1 VHSNAW
7 DVGTIIVKAVIY
19 AATLGAAGGLFFLH
33 YCCTQIPNLT
43 RRHTRRL
50 VAILILVAMGC
61 SLVRIPLLSASMS
74 GESAGMLDSN
84 LAIMIWHSGE
94 GHASAVRIVGMILA
108 AFAVTSS
115 RRPGAV
121 PILGAGIAA
130 TSFAWM
136 GHVHALRPDW
146 LPIVLIGAHLLGI
159 AFWIG
164 ALPPLLM
171 LTRDPDRAGM
181 AASVRQFGRLAVIVV
196 AVVVA
201 AGVVLLWMLTGN
213 LTELWAS
220 AYGRAL
226 SVKIGLVALLLAVAA
241 FNKLILTPR
250 LSVDDP
256 QAVSAFRRTL
266 VIEMIAAA
274 AILLGTAT
282 LTTLLEPPALG

>member
-1 VHSNAW
+1 MHSNAW
-7 DVGTIIVKAVIY
+7 DVGTIIVKAVVY

-33 YCCTQIPNLT
+33 YCRSQIPNLT
-43 RRHTRRL
+43 RRNSRRL
-50 VAILILVAMGC
+50 VAILILIAIGS
-61 SLVRIPLLSASMS
+61 SLARIPLLSASMS
-74 GESAGMLDSN
+74 GQAAGMLDPS
-84 LAIMIWHSGE
+84 LAMMIWQSGE
-94 GHASAVRIVGMILA
+94 GRASAVRIVGLILA
-108 AFAVTSS
+108 AFAVLSS
-115 RRPGAV
+115 RRPDAI

-130 TSFAWM
+130 TSFAWT

-146 LPIVLIGAHLLGI
+146 LPIVLMGAHLVGI
-159 AFWIG
+159 AFWVG

-171 LTRDPDRAGM
+171 VTRDPDRAAM

-213 LTELWAS
+213 VSELWTS

-282 LTTLLEPPALG
+282 LTTLMEPPALR

>member
-7 DVGTIIVKAVIY
+7 DIGTIIVKAVVY

-33 YCCTQIPNLT
+33 YCRTQIPNLT

-50 VAILILVAMGC
+50 VAILILVALGC

-74 GESAGMLDSN
+74 GEAAGMLDPN
-84 LAIMIWHSGE
+84 LAMMIWHSGE
-94 GHASAVRIVGMILA
+94 GHASAVRMVGMILA
-108 AFAVTSS
+108 AFAVASS
-115 RRPGAV
+115 RQTGAV

-130 TSFAWM
+130 TSFAWT

-146 LPIVLIGAHLLGI
+146 LPIVLIGVHLLGI
-159 AFWIG
+159 AFWLG

-171 LTRDPDRAGM
+171 LTHDPDRAAM
-181 AASVRQFGRLAVIVV
+181 VASVRQFGTLAVIVV
-196 AVVVA
+196 AVLVT
-201 AGVVLLWMLTGN
+201 AGAVLLWMLTGN
-213 LTELWAS
+213 LTQLWAS

-250 LSVDDP
+250 LSGGDP